1 MTAQG
6 LALPN
11 PLCMASGIMPEA
23 CPVELVEAA
32 ASAGFDFGGM
42 WVEPADWTDR
52 TTREVKAAM
61 RATGLPLID
70 VEVVWLKPGPPD
82 PQHDRI
88 VDIGMEL
95 GARNVLCV
103 SSDPDRGATRDKLA
117 RLAERAGGD
126 IRVNLEFGLFTEVRT
141 LAQASALVREINHPA
156 MALLIDALHWR
167 RSGGTLAEVA
177 ELPDEWLSYVQLCD
191 APDPG
196 ADPED
201 GQAILDEAIDGRVP
215 MGAGGL
221 PLGPLYAL
229 MPGGI
234 PIAIEERS
242 KLLREGFPD
251 LHERAAELMRISRA
265 WLQRE
270 GALVGRR

>member
-1 MTAQG
+1 MMAG
-6 LALPN
+6 GRRYGLPN

-23 CPVELVEAA
+23 SPVQLVECAA
-32 ASAGFDFGGM
+32 RAGFDYAGM
-42 WVEPADWTDR
+42 WIEPADWTGR
-52 TTREVKAAM
+52 TVCEVRKAMQAADM
-61 RATGLPLID
+61 PLID

-103 SSDPDRGATRDKLA
+103 SSDPDAGGTVEKLA
-117 RLAERAGGD
+117 HLAERARGA
-126 IRVNLEFGLFTEVRT
+126 IRINLEFGLFTEVKT
-141 LAQASALVREINHPA
+141 IAQACDIVRRIGHPA
-156 MALLIDALHWR
+156 MGVLVDALHWH
-167 RSGGTLAEVA
+167 RSGGTLGEIAA
-177 ELPDEWLSYVQLCD
+177 LPDEWLSYVQLCD

-196 ADPED
+196 ADPANA
-201 GQAILDEAIDGRVP
+201 QALLDEAIDGRVP

-229 MPGGI
+229 LPAGI

-242 KLLREGFPD
+242 KSLRDNFPD
-251 LHERAAELMRISRA
+251 LNERASELMRISRA
-265 WLQRE
+265 WLLRE
-270 GALVGRR
+270 TAM